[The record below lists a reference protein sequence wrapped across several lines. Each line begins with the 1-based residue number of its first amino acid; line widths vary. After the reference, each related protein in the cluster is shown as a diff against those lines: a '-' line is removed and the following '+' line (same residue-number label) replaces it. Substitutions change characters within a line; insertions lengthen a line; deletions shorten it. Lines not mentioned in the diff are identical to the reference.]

1 MSKWVDSANLS
12 YCISL
17 AYAAIYTLRSK
28 LAPLDGLCNLHGT
41 LGEMRFY
48 ETTKIFIAGGNHKSN
63 LQKTSAILLKLFH
76 ISFIMI

>member
-28 LAPLDGLCNLHGT
+28 LAPLDGLCNLHCT

-48 ETTKIFIAGGNHKSN
+48 ETTKILIADGNHKSN
-63 LQKTSAILLKLFH
+63 LQKTSAIKINFFTSPL
-76 ISFIMI
+76 